1 VVAVSREPGRGR
13 CFACIG
19 TGPGVFAGNQSS
31 KSCMLGAYRA
41 GYSQANAPLVALS
54 LFSLSQGRLLPYW
67 NIGPRGLIA
76 VFSTLFHM
84 HSQIM

>member
-1 VVAVSREPGRGR
+1 VVAVLHASGQALASLQATNRLNLACEEPE
-13 CFACIG
+13 
-19 TGPGVFAGNQSS
+19 
-31 KSCMLGAYRA
+31 RA